1 MPKIVCFCIKE
12 IMQTMYK
19 FLGKPFLPCI
29 FVANSIE
36 TTDMDLSTPLTI
48 LFYVVLLTA
57 AYITGKWLVRKDRN
71 Y

>member
-1 MPKIVCFCIKE
+1 MHKIV
-12 IMQTMYK
+12 
-19 FLGKPFLPCI
+19 GKPFLQCI